1 MSPQRKS
8 HKSMGVTQCGS
19 LLSKVRYPSV
29 TGYSLSLSIAFKQLC
44 FFLVFFFAFLS
55 CVSPNKPLC
64 ISLRLSLTQLLSLSP
79 QPPSPLSFPLTAPTS
94 LFPRRENLAP
104 KETLVRR
111 ATG

>member
-8 HKSMGVTQCGS
+8 RKYTDATQCNS

-29 TGYSLSLSIAFKQLC
+29 TGCSLSLSIAFKQL
-44 FFLVFFFAFLS
+44 FFCIFI
-55 CVSPNKPLC
+55 SPKRATLCLTLAQPLF
-64 ISLRLSLTQLLSLSP
+64 LSLS
-79 QPPSPLSFPLTAPTS
+79 SPLSLFLPLSPC
-94 LFPRRENLAP
+94 RENLAP

>member
-44 FFLVFFFAFLS
+44 FLFFIFCIFI
-55 CVSPNKPLC
+55 LC
-64 ISLRLSLTQLLSLSP
+64 
-79 QPPSPLSFPLTAPTS
+79 
-94 LFPRRENLAP
+94 
-104 KETLVRR
+104 
-111 ATG
+111 